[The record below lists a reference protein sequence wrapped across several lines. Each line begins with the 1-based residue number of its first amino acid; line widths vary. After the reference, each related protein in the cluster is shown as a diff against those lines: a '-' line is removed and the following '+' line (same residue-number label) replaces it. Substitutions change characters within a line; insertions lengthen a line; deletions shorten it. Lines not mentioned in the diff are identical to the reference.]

1 MTVTRKSLRIG
12 VDVGGTNTDAVIL
25 DLTPSTTTPILAS
38 FKSPTT
44 PDVTLGIQRAISGC
58 LEQASTDRSRIQAIA
73 IGTTSFVN
81 SLVERDVR
89 KLERVGV
96 IRLCGA
102 HSRLCPPFV
111 SFPYELRAVLEG
123 PVWMA
128 EGGLQVDGKEISTVD
143 VNEIRGIC
151 VELKKQDIKTVAV
164 SGVYSPIDHDLKQE
178 EQVRDVLKAEIPG
191 IKVTISKEVANI
203 GLLERENAT
212 ILNASLLA
220 FAQVAVSGFRASL
233 EALELDVPLFLTS
246 NDGTLMTCDQAEH
259 FPIKTFSSGPTNSMR
274 GANFLAGLA
283 SGGARKETALVI
295 DVGGTTTEVGVLLPT
310 GFPRQAGARH
320 ELCGVPL
327 NFSMPHV
334 HSFGLGGGSRV
345 RVDEPTGKVTVG
357 PDSVGYR
364 IEQCLAFGG
373 ETLTTT
379 DIVVAAGLAPDVGT
393 VDLVRK
399 VPRAVREAAQARM
412 KNMIELALESMKT
425 STQDVPVYLVGG
437 GAILAPDVLKG
448 VSKVHRFPFYDA
460 ANAVGAACAQV
471 SGVIDTFEDTSTS
484 PLSDVRKKVEQ
495 RAIDKAAAAGAD
507 PNNTVIVETEVIPIA
522 YTSGRARFYVKAA
535 GPWTGA
541 AVTLGPQSKKSSSGT
556 SNTDSHSV
564 RSLQPA
570 NIRSKPLPTIDVP
583 VTAVT
588 ILSYIPHVTN
598 EREWILSEV
607 DAEWIAIGCY
617 ILGCGGGGSP
627 YSKFLAI
634 RELLRAGATIKI
646 IDISELQDDDLV
658 IWGGGMGSP
667 EVSQER
673 LVNEEYNE
681 AVQELM
687 SFLRGRAYPTGWQTT
702 PNVYDTGTRGESMLP
717 AAMSSGDGNVSRGAC
732 VEMGTHAGVAHR
744 PLTKAQCERAM
755 IKNTVSQAWRLG
767 RAVVLANKQSN
778 VSNIGRI
785 LVDALGGDS
794 SARVLFSGKVVDVS
808 RKIFKG
814 HSYGEIV
821 IQALKAEEEEDEDPL
836 NPRERFEG
844 TMTNLI
850 AVLDAQTGHALGTPD
865 YKYGLRVFVLGI
877 TAAPQWTDTPRGL
890 ELGALGAFGY
900 DDIPY
905 EPIGKYVKPRSVIE
919 EYGP

>member
-1 MTVTRKSLRIG
+1 MTVTHKSLRIG

-58 LEQASTDRSRIQAIA
+58 LEQSSTDKSRIQAIA

-89 KLERVGV
+89 KLEKVGV

-128 EGGLQVDGKEISTVD
+128 EGGLQVDGKEISQVD
-143 VNEIRGIC
+143 VTEIRRIAA
-151 VELKKQDIKTVAV
+151 ELKRQNIRTVAV

-178 EQVRDVLKAEIPG
+178 EQVRDILKAEIAD
-191 IKVTISKEVANI
+191 IKITISKEVANI

-212 ILNASLLA
+212 ILNASLLT
-220 FAQVAVSGFRASL
+220 FAKVAVSGFRASL
-233 EALELDVPLFLTS
+233 KALDLDVPLFLTS

-345 RVDEPTGKVTVG
+345 RVDKSTGKVTVG

-364 IEQCLAFGG
+364 MDQCLAFGG
-373 ETLTTT
+373 DTLTTT
-379 DIVVAAGLAPDVGT
+379 DIVVAAGRAPGVGNA
-393 VDLVRK
+393 DLVK
-399 VPRAVREAAQARM
+399 SVSKDVVETAQARWKTM
-412 KNMIELALESMKT
+412 TELALESMKT
-425 STQDVPVYLVGG
+425 STQDVPAYLVGG
-437 GAILAPDVLKG
+437 GAILAPDTLKG
-448 VSKVHRFPFYDA
+448 ISKVHRFPFFDA

-471 SGVIDTFEDTSTS
+471 SGIVDTFEDTSSS
-484 PLSDVRKKVEQ
+484 PLAEVRKKVER
-495 RAIDKAAAAGAD
+495 RAIDKAVAAGAD
-507 PNNTVIVETEVIPIA
+507 PKETVIVETEVIPIA
-522 YTSGRARFYVKAA
+522 YTSGWARFYVKAA

-541 AVTLGPQSKKSSSGT
+541 AVTVGHQSEEALATKKEAE
-556 SNTDSHSV
+556 TDTVEPLPPS
-564 RSLQPA
+564 
-570 NIRSKPLPTIDVP
+570 NIRSTALPISDVP
-583 VTAVT
+583 VTAAT
-588 ILSYIPHVTN
+588 IIEYKPQITAK
-598 EREWILSEV
+598 REWVLSET

-627 YSKFLAI
+627 YAKYLGL
-634 RELLRAGATIKI
+634 REMLRAGATVKI
-646 IDISELQDDDLV
+646 VDLAQIEKGGLV

-681 AVQELM
+681 AVVELM
-687 SFLRGRAYPTGWQTT
+687 NFLRGRAYPTGWQTT
-702 PNVYDTGTRGESMLP
+702 PNVHDKGRRGESMLP
-717 AAMSSGDGNVSRGAC
+717 AAMSSGDGNVSSDRDVDAVQRAAC
-732 VEMGTHAGVAHR
+732 IEMGTHAGVAHR
-744 PLTKAQCERAM
+744 PLTKDECEQAL

-767 RAVVLANKQSN
+767 RAVALANKQSN
-778 VSNIGRI
+778 VSNIGKI
-785 LVDALGGDS
+785 LVDTLGGNKT
-794 SARVLFSGKVVDVS
+794 ARVLFSGKVIDVS

-821 IQALKAEEEEDEDPL
+821 IQALKAEEEEDDDPS
-836 NPRERFEG
+836 NPREKFEG
-844 TMTNLI
+844 TMTSKLI
-850 AVLDAQTGHALGTPD
+850 HNEW
-865 YKYGLRVFVLGI
+865 R
-877 TAAPQWTDTPRGL
+877 
-890 ELGALGAFGY
+890 
-900 DDIPY
+900 
-905 EPIGKYVKPRSVIE
+905 
-919 EYGP
+919 